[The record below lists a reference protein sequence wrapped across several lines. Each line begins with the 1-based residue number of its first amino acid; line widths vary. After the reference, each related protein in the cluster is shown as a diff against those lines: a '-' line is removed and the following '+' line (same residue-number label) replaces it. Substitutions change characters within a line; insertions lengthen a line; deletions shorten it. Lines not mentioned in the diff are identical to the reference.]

1 MAQESSDQPRDKE
14 LLWSQLYNVLRP
26 TISSWIYNSGVA
38 SWRGQENDLIE
49 DILQETIFRTFVFQ
63 QQAEGA
69 GTPIHN
75 VTGFG
80 STVAYRLFI
89 DLRRRDLRLI
99 RSCENE
105 HQESLFTTADA
116 QENPAEVAIE
126 RLSRI
131 SLLVTVLTFI
141 AKFPT
146 KQRDALLVDMA
157 RRSNFLDEDSPLQ
170 VALAQVQIKL
180 QDYLQQQP
188 GSRKEAAQQASL
200 LSIAYKRLRRIRG
213 TLQPRNKIG

>member
-1 MAQESSDQPRDKE
+1 MAQQSSDQPRDKE
-14 LLWSQLYNVLRP
+14 QLWSQLYNALRP
-26 TISSWIYNSGVA
+26 TISSWIYSSGVA

-99 RSCENE
+99 RPGENE
-105 HQESLFTTADA
+105 QPESLFTIADA
-116 QENPAEVAIE
+116 QENPAEIAIE

-141 AKFPT
+141 SKFPT
-146 KQRDALLVDMA
+146 KQRNALLVDMA

>member
-1 MAQESSDQPRDKE
+1 MTQQSSDQPRDKE
-14 LLWSQLYNVLRP
+14 QLWSQLYNALRP
-26 TISSWIYNSGVA
+26 TIASWIYSSRVA

-69 GTPIHN
+69 GIPIHN

-80 STVAYRLFI
+80 STVAYRLFV

-99 RSCENE
+99 RPCEDE
-105 HQESLFTTADA
+105 HIDALFMTDDT
-116 QENPAEVAIE
+116 QENPAEIAIE

-141 AKFPT
+141 ANFPT
-146 KQRDALLVDMA
+146 KQRNALLVDMA

-170 VALAQVQIKL
+170 IALAQVQIKL
-180 QDYLQQQP
+180 QDYLQLQP
-188 GSRKEAAQQASL
+188 LSRQEAAQQASL
-200 LSIAYKRLRRIRG
+200 LSIAYKRLKRIRG
-213 TLQPRNKIG
+213 TLQTKNKIG